1 MSTEKKPFSLH
12 SLAVALAA
20 CSLAVLGVS
29 SVALFVAPNCSMAR
43 VTGWTLLGLSKD
55 SWEALGTWFGFLAI
69 LSGVLYV
76 AVHRRLL
83 LSYLKTGGARPSREV
98 GTALVVA
105 VILAAGSVGD
115 VEPFAALM
123 RWHETHKHSGT
134 ARTATHVHAS
144 AGRVGSQSGCGGG
157 SCVHKASHAGC
168 EGGACGEHEGH
179 VGCDGGG
186 CDRDGSCA
194 GCEGGL

>member
-29 SVALFVAPNCSMAR
+29 SVVLFVAPNCSMAR
-43 VTGWTLLGLSKD
+43 LTGWTLLGLSKD
-55 SWEALGTWFGFLAI
+55 SWEALSTWFGFLAI
-69 LSGVLYV
+69 LSGLLYM

-83 LSYLKTGGARPSREV
+83 LGYLKTGGARPSREV

-123 RWHETHKHSGT
+123 RWHETHKHSGM
-134 ARTATHVHAS
+134 AKAATHVHAS
-144 AGRVGSQSGCGGG
+144 AGRAGSQSGCGGG
-157 SCVHKASHAGC
+157 GCAHDVSHAGC
-168 EGGACGEHEGH
+168 EGGACGHQKGH
-179 VGCDGGG
+179 ADCCGSGACDGHGHG
-186 CDRDGSCA
+186 TEARP
-194 GCEGGL
+194 